1 MELKHNIKNCVKTQV
16 RAHIECP
23 GGDVHAH
30 HLEDGVER
38 LHRDGAA
45 LLGVELVERPL
56 QRPQLIQA
64 INE

>member
-1 MELKHNIKNCVKTQV
+1 MWTLNYINHTHVEGP
-16 RAHIECP
+16 R
-23 GGDVHAH
+23 GDVHAH

-45 LLGVELVERPL
+45 LLGVELIERPL
-56 QRPQLIQA
+56 QSSQLNHT